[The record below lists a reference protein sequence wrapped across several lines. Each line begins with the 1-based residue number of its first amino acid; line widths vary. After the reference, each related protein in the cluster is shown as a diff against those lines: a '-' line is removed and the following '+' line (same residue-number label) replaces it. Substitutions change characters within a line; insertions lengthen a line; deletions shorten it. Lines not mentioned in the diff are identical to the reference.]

1 VRITAV
7 RLQPYALPLKAAW
20 QSAAGT
26 LSVRHG
32 WLIQLETDSGLT
44 GYGEC
49 APLPSHGSEDPA
61 DAERALNRWAATLPG
76 QWVETVLAELAAPA
90 TCATPAARAAVEAA
104 LLDLLSQQ
112 AGSPLANYLCQQECS
127 RNVAVNTMLGTT
139 VGFTEAQL
147 DEALTANY
155 SVIKLKVG
163 IAAPEDEIAALR
175 HLAQRLPAN
184 TRLRLDAN
192 RAWTMDSA
200 RHYCDALSGLPIE
213 SIEEPLAKPVTKD
226 LRALQQQLSF
236 PLALDESLHGQA
248 AEFLCGEAPVR
259 RLVLKLAPLGGLLP
273 ALVLAQRASAAGL
286 ECVVTTGIDSAC
298 GTLAATH
305 LAAALGNSLAH
316 GLATSSWLAHD
327 TGAVPAIGNG
337 RLYLPEN
344 CGLGFRPS
352 SASRV

>member
-1 VRITAV
+1 MRITAA
-7 RLQPYALPLKAAW
+7 RLQPYALLLKAEW

-26 LSVRHG
+26 LAVRSG
-32 WLIQLETDSGLT
+32 WLIRLETDGGLI

-61 DAERALNRWAATLPG
+61 TAERALNQSAAALPG
-76 QWVETVLAELAAPA
+76 QWVETALAELAAPA
-90 TCATPAARAAVEAA
+90 THATPAARAAVETA

-127 RNVAVNTMLGTT
+127 RSIAVNAMLGTA

-147 DEALTANY
+147 TEALCTNC

-163 IAAPEDEIAALR
+163 IAAPEDEIAALHR
-175 HLAQRLPAN
+175 LAQQLPTN

-192 RAWTMDSA
+192 RAWTMESA
-200 RHYCDALSGLPIE
+200 QRYCAALAGLPIE
-213 SIEEPLAKPVTKD
+213 SIEEPLAQPVAKD
-226 LRALQQQLSF
+226 LRALQQQLPF
-236 PLALDESLHGQA
+236 PLALDESLYGQSP
-248 AEFLCGEAPVR
+248 EFLCNEAPVR

-298 GTLAATH
+298 GTLAAAH

-316 GLATSSWLAHD
+316 GLATSSWLTHD
-327 TGAVPAIGNG
+327 TGPAPAIDNG
-337 RLYLPEN
+337 RLCLPE
-344 CGLGFRPS
+344 GGGIGFQPYQEF
-352 SASRV
+352 A

>member
-1 VRITAV
+1 MRITAA
-7 RLQPYALPLKAAW
+7 RLQPYALPLKAEW

-26 LSVRHG
+26 LTVRSG
-32 WLIQLETDSGLT
+32 WLIRLETDSGLI

-61 DAERALNRWAATLPG
+61 TAERALNQWAAALPG
-76 QWVETVLAELAAPA
+76 QWVETALAELAAPA
-90 TCATPAARAAVEAA
+90 THATPAARSAVETA

-112 AGSPLANYLCQQECS
+112 AGIPLANYLCQQECGRS
-127 RNVAVNTMLGTT
+127 IAVNAMLGTAA
-139 VGFTEAQL
+139 GFTEAQL
-147 DEALTANY
+147 TEALCTNC

-175 HLAQRLPAN
+175 RLTQRLPTS

-192 RAWTMDSA
+192 RAWTMESA
-200 RHYCDALSGLPIE
+200 QRYCAALAELPIE
-213 SIEEPLAKPVTKD
+213 SIEEPLAQPVAKD
-226 LRALQQQLSF
+226 LRALQQQLPF
-236 PLALDESLHGQA
+236 PLALDESLYGQSP
-248 AEFLCGEAPVR
+248 EFLCNEAPVR

-298 GTLAATH
+298 GTLAAAH

-316 GLATSSWLAHD
+316 GLATSSWLTHD
-327 TGAVPAIGNG
+327 TGRAPAIDNG
-337 RLYLPEN
+337 KLCLPES
-344 CGLGFRPS
+344 CGLGFHPNPEF
-352 SASRV
+352 A